1 MFSPYQISCIC
12 MRPWKKCVNKRVCKK
27 LNDYVWYDIYPPYTL
42 GISELGYEYDFLN
55 NRRVADK
62 CPLDGLHISKNKTSS
77 DKGIRSNSVLPLVER
92 SSKEFRETAKNKQCS
107 TTTIS
112 YLMKHTITNQ

>member
-1 MFSPYQISCIC
+1 MFSPYRISCIC

-27 LNDYVWYDIYPPYTL
+27 LNDYIWYDIHPPYTL
-42 GISELGYEYDFLN
+42 GMAELGYEYDFLN
-55 NRRVADK
+55 NKRVTGK
-62 CPLDGLHISKNKTSS
+62 CPLDGLHISKNKTLP
-77 DKGIRSNSVLPLVER
+77 DKSFRCN
-92 SSKEFRETAKNKQCS
+92 RETTKNKQCS

>member
-27 LNDYVWYDIYPPYTL
+27 LNDYVWYDTYPPYTL
-42 GISELGYEYDFLN
+42 GMAELGYEYDFLN

-62 CPLDGLHISKNKTSS
+62 CPFT
-77 DKGIRSNSVLPLVER
+77 VLR
-92 SSKEFRETAKNKQCS
+92 SSKNSVNKPPSFNSEIPENRSQ
-107 TTTIS
+107 TTTTVS
-112 YLMKHTITNQ
+112 YWMKHSTIKQ